1 ILTNINASGTPC
13 SDVILLYFER
23 LLYGAMAMAQQPP
36 PAPMR
41 APGEVGRFDFEPEV
55 EDGLRSATFEM
66 GDLNDGDKVRLTAG
80 TAEARQLMQR
90 DGLTFDEAR
99 LQIVRTRMA
108 LMGVDSSGMPLDP
121 KTFTFDK
128 VDHGRLPKPLRHSG
142 VDRPGKDFGLTALGS
157 RRVWASLSSP
167 AKAKAAFQNFHLPRF
182 FAERSD
188 DLSGLGLPSEGLFS
202 AEVNSQRLDRSLEIL
217 KATTSQI
224 AALGKEKKW
233 QDAAVLFGALQEQR
247 VMPDRQ
253 AVGAAI
259 TACER
264 GQAWQAALFLLSE
277 AQGRT
282 NNWDAVAYGTTAM
295 ACERGRQWAWANW
308 LLGMENMAL
317 PSLGKAIK
325 AVDAGSGFGG
335 LDDVTDATHALVAYN
350 ATMAGCLS
358 EGRWP
363 RTLHLLERMFSL
375 GVSPDAISYN
385 TAISC
390 SEKGSRWEVALA
402 LLTCM
407 ELQTSLAPNVI
418 SYTAAISAC
427 SRGLQWRRAL
437 ALASEMRL
445 QKVFPNVI
453 TYGACIAAC
462 ARGRQWNRALHLLC
476 QMREQRLQAN
486 LVTRNAAVSALAA
499 GRHWLR
505 ALEVFGLS
513 DLTASGSRNRR
524 QNIRSD
530 EDQNLR
536 LPRQSS
542 AHGGAGCTEPA
553 VVAHGAA
560 LSACEAGGLWIQA
573 LALLQRMRLQRLEL
587 GPASCNSALGAC
599 AKAGRWAQ
607 VFHLMSVMKQ
617 ESDGRAEPD
626 VATFIMAA
634 AACERGGRGDFLRC
648 LHPALCRR
656 SNFLLGSGFGEHDDI
671 DGNGLLGVPSEAM
684 PTDVGFSAAA
694 MELLQRN
701 MFSIGGIVNGDG
713 RSRNL
718 LQGFPSCAPPE
729 RAFRRKVL
737 KKVLK
742 QLRLA
747 SSVSPGPL
755 GAVEHSEG
763 GGGGGFGAAES
774 GPGLGLF
781 VSELLTELGFSGA
794 APARHPRAALRRI
807 SRAGPAPLPP
817 KRSVPI
823 RFLF

>member
-1 ILTNINASGTPC
+1 
-13 SDVILLYFER
+13 
-23 LLYGAMAMAQQPP
+23 MAKQA
-36 PAPMR
+36 
-41 APGEVGRFDFEPEV
+41 
-55 EDGLRSATFEM
+55 
-66 GDLNDGDKVRLTAG
+66 
-80 TAEARQLMQR
+80 
-90 DGLTFDEAR
+90 AR
-99 LQIVRTRMA
+99 LFHTR
-108 LMGVDSSGMPLDP
+108 
-121 KTFTFDK
+121 
-128 VDHGRLPKPLRHSG
+128 
-142 VDRPGKDFGLTALGS
+142 
-157 RRVWASLSSP
+157 
-167 AKAKAAFQNFHLPRF
+167 
-182 FAERSD
+182 
-188 DLSGLGLPSEGLFS
+188 
-202 AEVNSQRLDRSLEIL
+202 VNSQRLDRSLEIL
-217 KATTSQI
+217 KAATSQI
-224 AALGKEKKW
+224 AALGKEQKW

-335 LDDVTDATHALVAYN
+335 LDDATDATINNNSNNNNNQNNNNNNSNKNTLRTHALVAYN

-363 RTLHLLERMFSL
+363 RALHLLERMFSL

-536 LPRQSS
+536 LPRQST

-648 LHPALCRR
+648 LLPALCRR

-763 GGGGGFGAAES
+763 GGGGGGGGVGRRTTITATATTITTITTATATTRAFEFGCLAES
-774 GPGLGLF
+774 GTGLGLF
-781 VSELLTELGFSGA
+781 VSELLTEL
-794 APARHPRAALRRI
+794 
-807 SRAGPAPLPP
+807 
-817 KRSVPI
+817 
-823 RFLF
+823 